1 MMFWPQEMGWMVP
14 NQDFFNV
21 CLTPEAVWWSCY
33 FRWDLRPQQSLRKHL
48 LNRMNILVGMR
59 DFRNQAA
66 QRYCLMFNAWCSNYI
81 GSLFWTLVLNRFPA
95 LSIDPWAIQ
104 LSLFL
109 AFFRQALAF
118 PADFEEA
125 GSGVGQREVNFED
138 PLGSRAFTWFLFV
151 SMFFLQLSLDLEF
164 LNFGVASKFLS
175 MQFPHFPHGFN
186 LHPFLGEK
194 CVRIH
199 RFTPVNWNSTPK
211 STPN

>member
-14 NQDFFNV
+14 NQDFFHV

-81 GSLFWTLVLNRFPA
+81 GSFFWKLVLNRFPA
-95 LSIDPWAIQ
+95 RSIDPWAILIFSIFSPGFSLSSRLWRGWKWCGSEIGQ
-104 LSLFL
+104 LW
-109 AFFRQALAF
+109 R
-118 PADFEEA
+118 
-125 GSGVGQREVNFED
+125 
-138 PLGSRAFTWFLFV
+138 PLGIKSFYMV
-151 SMFFLQLSLDLEF
+151 SISFYVFYNQVWI
-164 LNFGVASKFLS
+164 LNFSTLVSHPSFVGAKSSHVCWALVGSPS
-175 MQFPHFPHGFN
+175 FPRCCVLESTV
-186 LHPFLGEK
+186 LHQLIE
-194 CVRIH
+194 
-199 RFTPVNWNSTPK
+199 TQLQ

>member
-14 NQDFFNV
+14 NQDFFHV

-59 DFRNQAA
+59 DCRNQAA

-81 GSLFWTLVLNRFPA
+81 GSFFWSLVLNRFPA
-95 LSIDPWAIQ
+95 LSIDPRAILIFSIFSPGFSLSSRVWRGWKWCGSEIGQ
-104 LSLFL
+104 LW
-109 AFFRQALAF
+109 R
-118 PADFEEA
+118 
-125 GSGVGQREVNFED
+125 
-138 PLGSRAFTWFLFV
+138 PLGIKSFYMV
-151 SMFFLQLSLDLEF
+151 SISFYIFLQLSLDLEF

-194 CVRIH
+194 CG
-199 RFTPVNWNSTPK
+199 
-211 STPN
+211 